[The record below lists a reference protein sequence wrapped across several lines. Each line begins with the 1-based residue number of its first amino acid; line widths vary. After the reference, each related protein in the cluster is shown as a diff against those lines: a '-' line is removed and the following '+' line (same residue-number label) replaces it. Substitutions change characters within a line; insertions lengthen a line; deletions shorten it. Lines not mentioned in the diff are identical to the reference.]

1 MSALRQKPSFHNLP
15 QCEHWKPPVG
25 GGASIA
31 EWSSG
36 LPSGIARNGE
46 FVEPGQADLGRPVP
60 FAKIFLFSA
69 HPNHPYI
76 RRHPVPLEGRIAIV
90 TSAGRDAMVVKML
103 LTNSVCADGEVV
115 WS

>member
-1 MSALRQKPSFHNLP
+1 MRTLETARWGVVLPSP
-15 QCEHWKPPVG
+15 
-25 GGASIA
+25 

-46 FVEPGQADLGRPVP
+46 FVEPGQADLARPVP

-76 RRHPVPLEGRIAIV
+76 RRHPAPLEGRIAIV
-90 TSAGRDAMVVKML
+90 TSAGRDAMDAKML